1 MRIKRPTERWF
12 PMVGDPD
19 NSKVLIKH
27 LTPGDVQDIADES
40 MPKKYEYDAD
50 ADGKL
55 IPKMTV
61 GMNTTV
67 QREMT
72 FKACIKGWENFFDED
87 GGVLEC
93 TPGNIVRASR
103 EIEGFNEFITKCQK
117 TLADDI
123 SKELKVQEKNLSSS
137 ASGLQKSP
145 NAPSA

>member
-19 NSKVLIKH
+19 NGTVLIKH
-27 LTPGDVQDIADES
+27 LTPGDVQDISDES

-61 GMNTTV
+61 GVNTTV

-72 FKACIKGWENFFDED
+72 FKACVVGWENFFDEE
-87 GGVLEC
+87 GNVLEC
-93 TPGNIVRASR
+93 TPGNIIRASR
-103 EIEGFNEFITKCQK
+103 EIDGFNEFISECQK

-123 SKELKVQEKNLSSS
+123 KKEATVQEKN
-137 ASGLQKSP
+137 
-145 NAPSA
+145 